1 MQPDPAAHAG
11 DAGGREQPGERY
23 DARESG
29 QRAPLGDG
37 SPGLPRGEAR
47 ERFEREGGGP
57 ERRGGARAVRI
68 AAVGDVHVEENRRG
82 QLFDVLGG
90 IASRADYLC
99 LCGDLTYSGKIE
111 QAHALVEELKGVDI
125 PIIAVLGNHD
135 HEGGVEHEMAQLLKD
150 AGVHFLDGDGIVLD
164 GIGFVGTKGFVGGFG
179 KRSLA
184 PFGEKAL
191 KLFVQLAIDEALRLE
206 NALRNLHT
214 ETKVAVL
221 HYSPIPDTVRGEP
234 EEIFP
239 FLGSSRYL
247 PPLEMHGT
255 SVIFHGH
262 AHHGTM
268 EGRTPAGIPVY
279 NVALPLLREAGLS
292 LRIWTCNAPERRGSQ
307 PKPRSDAA

>member
-1 MQPDPAAHAG
+1 MQPEG
-11 DAGGREQPGERY
+11 SSERGER
-23 DARESG
+23 RE
-29 QRAPLGDG
+29 PGDG
-37 SPGLPRGEAR
+37 SPGIQRAEGREWPAR
-47 ERFEREGGGP
+47 EGAA
-57 ERRGGARAVRI
+57 ERRGGARQVRI

-90 IASRADYLC
+90 IAGRADYLC

-111 QAHALVEELKGVDI
+111 QARALVDELKGVEI
-125 PIIAVLGNHD
+125 PILAVLGNHD
-135 HEGGVEHEMAQLLKD
+135 HEGGVEEEMARILKD
-150 AGVHFLDGDGIVLD
+150 AGVHHLDGDGLVLD

-214 ETKVAVL
+214 ETKVALL
-221 HYSPIPDTVRGEP
+221 HYSPIAETVKGEP
-234 EEIFP
+234 EEIYP

-262 AHHGTM
+262 AHRGTL

-279 NVALPLLREAGLS
+279 NVALPLLREHGMA
-292 LRIWTCNAPERRGSQ
+292 LRVWTCDAPERRGARER
-307 PKPRSDAA
+307 PRSDAA